1 MRQTKPSD
9 SVETTAQPSPALR
22 ALPAKRAD
30 TATRIAQD
38 LPLSED
44 VAFQHSVFC
53 QTSLPYRNPGDVR
66 EWERK
71 QGKTHLL
78 IKAGEVLHPETKKF
92 VKLGLPFGPKP
103 RLILTYLNTQAIKT
117 QCPEIPVDD
126 SLSAFVR
133 TLGLQRNG
141 YTLRQMKEHL
151 SRLSACMITLATEQP
166 DPEGSIPTHYV
177 KLVTTITLW
186 PTDSPTQRTLWPNR
200 VTLGQE
206 YFDNL
211 TRYAVPLDMRAVHAL
226 QNNAFALDMYAWL
239 AQRLWRIDVSNP
251 QWISWVA
258 LMDQFGQGYRRIDN
272 FKRDFRATLMMVL
285 SQYPKARIH
294 EDRNKGFILHSSPP
308 PIPPRSLTPVTWSNP
323 KFRAPRTT
331 LHKK

>member
-1 MRQTKPSD
+1 MSSQVSD
-9 SVETTAQPSPALR
+9 SSDPNTPTTSPLR
-22 ALPAKRAD
+22 PVPAKRSEI
-30 TATRIAQD
+30 ATRIAQD

-44 VAFQHSVFC
+44 IAFQHSVFC
-53 QTSLPYRNPGDVR
+53 QTSLPYRDPGAIR

-78 IKAGEVLHPETKKF
+78 IKAGEVLHPESKKF

-117 QCPEIPVDD
+117 QSPEIPVDD

-151 SRLSACMITLATEQP
+151 SRLSACMITLASEQP
-166 DPEGSIPTHYV
+166 DQEGSIPTHYV
-177 KLVTTITLW
+177 KLVTTVSLW
-186 PTDSPTQRTLWPNR
+186 PANNPAQRTLWPNR

-206 YFDNL
+206 YYDNL

-239 AQRLWRIDVSNP
+239 AQRLWRISLKEP

-285 SQYPKARIH
+285 SQYPKAKIT
-294 EDRNKGFILHSSPP
+294 EDLNKGFLLYSSPP
-308 PIPPRSLTPVTWSNP
+308 PIPPRNITPVKWSGP
-323 KFRAPRTT
+323 KAISQE
-331 LHKK
+331 LGMDEE

>member
-1 MRQTKPSD
+1 MTDFESSD
-9 SVETTAQPSPALR
+9 TGACERSARPALR
-22 ALPAKRAD
+22 AIPAKRAE
-30 TATRIAQD
+30 TSVRIALD
-38 LPLSED
+38 LPVSED

-53 QTSLPYRNPGDVR
+53 QTSLPYRDPGDLR

-78 IKAGEVLHPETKKF
+78 IKAGEVLHPDTKKF

-117 QCPEIPVDD
+117 QSPDIPVDD

-177 KLVTTITLW
+177 KLVTTISLW
-186 PTDSPTQRTLWPNR
+186 PTNSPGQRTLWPNR

-239 AQRLWRIDVSNP
+239 AQRLWRISPTDP

-258 LMDQFGQGYRRIDN
+258 LMDQFGQGYRRMDN

-294 EDRNKGFILHSSPP
+294 EELNKGFLLYSSPP
-308 PIPPRSLTPVTWSNP
+308 PIPPRSMTPVKWSNP
-323 KFRAPRTT
+323 KTLVRRTT
-331 LHKK
+331 LPEE